1 MESFYGWTKN
11 KFLLLNTTKTKEL
24 VVDFRRSKTPYQS
37 VCIDGG
43 EIETVQTC
51 KYLGVVLD
59 NKLEW
64 SANIEAV
71 YRRGQSRLFFLSR
84 FRPFNVCSDVM
95 SMFYHTITESAL
107 FYSVVCWGSCTTDKN
122 CRRLDKLVKKASSV
136 VGRRLDPL
144 SAVVEQQMRRK
155 LYSVLENNKHPLHSI
170 LAGQRSNCSERLI
183 SLRCRTERFR
193 GSFVPSAIRLFNSD
207 C

>member
-1 MESFYGWTKN
+1 M
-11 KFLLLNTTKTKEL
+11 
-24 VVDFRRSKTPYQS
+24 DFRRSKTPYQS

-59 NKLEW
+59 DKLEW

-71 YRRGQSRLFFLSR
+71 HRRGQSCLFFLRRLRS
-84 FRPFNVCSDVM
+84 FNVCSDIM
-95 SMFYHTITESAL
+95 CMFYHTVIESAL
-107 FYSVVCWGSCTTDKN
+107 FSAVVCWGSCTTDKN

-144 SAVVEQQMRRK
+144 SADVEET
-155 LYSVLENNKHPLHSI
+155 VFCV
-170 LAGQRSNCSERLI
+170 G
-183 SLRCRTERFR
+183 
-193 GSFVPSAIRLFNSD
+193 G
-207 C
+207 

>member
-1 MESFYGWTKN
+1 ME
-11 KFLLLNTTKTKEL
+11 
-24 VVDFRRSKTPYQS
+24 
-37 VCIDGG
+37 G

-51 KYLGVVLD
+51 KYRGVVLD

-71 YRRGQSRLFFLSR
+71 YRRGRLFLRRLRS
-84 FRPFNVCSDVM
+84 FNVCSDIIC
-95 SMFYHTITESAL
+95 MFYHTIIESAL
-107 FYSVVCWGSCTTDKN
+107 FYAVVCWGSCTTGKN

-155 LYSVLENNKHPLHSI
+155 LYSALDSNRHPLHSI
-170 LAGQRSNCSERLI
+170 LAGQRSSCSERLQ
-183 SLRCRTERFR
+183 
-193 GSFVPSAIRLFNSD
+193 D
-207 C
+207 